1 MKNIEILEDPD
12 IYLLRTWLLP
22 AFFGFLLI
30 LDFMVS
36 KKLNFSIAF
45 SLLFLSLGVISVR
58 QGLIGKGK
66 SRKSNYILE
75 FGNQDLVCKF
85 KGSVF
90 WHIPISK
97 ISHAVEE
104 EVGSSSIFLPKRE
117 QFLIYTKEGDSYSIP
132 INMSSSQVLE
142 IKTEIEKIANA

>member
-1 MKNIEILEDPD
+1 MKNIEILGDPD

-22 AFFGFLLI
+22 AFFGFLLV

-36 KKLNFSIAF
+36 KRLNFSIAF
-45 SLLFLSLGVISVR
+45 SLLAWSIVVMSVR
-58 QGLIGKGK
+58 QGLTGK
-66 SRKSNYILE
+66 SRKSHYILE
-75 FGNQDLVCKF
+75 FGNQDLICKF

-104 EVGSSSIFLPKRE
+104 EISSGSIFLPKRK

-132 INMSSSQVLE
+132 INMSASQVLE
-142 IKTEIEKIANA
+142 IKTEIEQIANA